1 MMSIIKTAKTKNKSK
16 QKKKFNKE
24 VLKEYFLVGGF
35 LIIPLV
41 LLALFS
47 YFPIIKLFEI
57 SFTDW
62 NGLSAVAN
70 NVGLANYK
78 EVFGSGEVFKP
89 FVNNM
94 AYVITALVQQIF
106 GLLFAILLDS
116 NLKKRNF
123 FRTSVFLPYIINGV
137 AIAFIFNYMFD
148 FNNNPINEFL
158 RYIGLGDH
166 AVRFLGPNYF
176 SNFSLAFISFWK
188 YVGFTMVIY
197 LSALQTVPRDVYEA
211 ARVDGANF
219 WQTVRYITIPG
230 VKKMVSISI
239 ILSMNGALQAYFEP
253 FLITKGGPNDRT
265 QTFVTKTLEVAFNFQ
280 KFGKAAVMSITLL
293 AIILIVVGITQYMSR
308 KKED

>member
-1 MMSIIKTAKTKNKSK
+1 MTVRSYP
-16 QKKKFNKE
+16 QKKKIKRE
-24 VLKEYFLVGGF
+24 TWKDYGLVGLF
-35 LIIPLV
+35 LAIPIC
-41 LLALFS
+41 LLLLFS
-47 YFPIIKLFEI
+47 YFPIVKLFEI

-70 NVGLANYK
+70 NVGLANYR

-89 FVNNM
+89 FVNNL
-94 AYVITALVQQIF
+94 AYIITALVQQVF
-106 GLLFAILLDS
+106 GLVFAILLDS
-116 NLKKRNF
+116 NLKKRSF
-123 FRTSVFLPYIINGV
+123 FRTSIFLPYIINGV

-158 RYIGLGDH
+158 RYIGLGDS
-166 AVRFLGPNYF
+166 AVRFLGTSYF

-197 LSALQTVPRDVYEA
+197 LSALQTIPHDVYEA

-219 WQTVRYITIPG
+219 WQTIRYITIPG
-230 VKKMVSISI
+230 VKKMVGISI

-293 AIILIVVGITQYMSR
+293 VIILIVVGITQFLSR
-308 KKED
+308 KKES

>member
-1 MMSIIKTAKTKNKSK
+1 MMTSKVNHKKIK
-16 QKKKFNKE
+16 KE
-24 VLKEYFLVGGF
+24 TWKDYGLVCIFLVVP
-35 LIIPLV
+35 II
-41 LLALFS
+41 LLLLFS
-47 YFPIIKLFEI
+47 YFPIAKLFEI

-62 NGLSAVAN
+62 NGLSSVAN

-78 EVFGSGEVFKP
+78 EVFSSSDVFKP
-89 FVNNM
+89 FINNM
-94 AYVITALVQQIF
+94 AYVVTALVQQIF
-106 GLLFAILLDS
+106 GLVFAILLDS
-116 NLKKRNF
+116 NLKKRSF
-123 FRTSVFLPYIINGV
+123 FRTSIFLPYIINGV

-158 RYIGLGDH
+158 RYIGRENDTI
-166 AVRFLGPNYF
+166 RFLGTSYL

-197 LSALQTVPRDVYEA
+197 LSALQTIPHEVYEA

-219 WQTVRYITIPG
+219 LQTVRYITIPG
-230 VKKMVSISI
+230 VRKMVGISI

-293 AIILIVVGITQYMSR
+293 VIILIVVGITQLISR
-308 KKED
+308 KKEN